1 MGIKE
6 LKRKLKKIMSS
17 FGMHISVI
25 TSVEGLNLVVQIG
38 MRFMF
43 NYDV

>member
-1 MGIKE
+1 
-6 LKRKLKKIMSS
+6 
-17 FGMHISVI
+17 MHISAI

-43 NYDV
+43 NYDVWYI